1 MQRVVAPPAYQQKYT
16 GSGVADY
23 AGGGMMG
30 SAEAMEES
38 SARLG
43 GQMMSKGQ
51 QAAAALGRSKD
62 IRTGAS
68 LGDVDNRERGM
79 LQQIEQVLTQIAE
92 DDNLIAYRT
101 QLETVLKTLMKAS
114 QAKTKV

>member
-1 MQRVVAPPAYQQKYT
+1 
-16 GSGVADY
+16 
-23 AGGGMMG
+23 MMG